1 MKTVSRVLI
10 LIPLLISHCF
20 ILLSQAAPVKVDLV
34 SNGNKLN
41 ALFYT
46 TNDKCSP
53 TLVLVHGFPGNN
65 QSPLGLAE
73 KLNTAGIKILVFN
86 YQGSFSSEGF
96 FNNRNSIHDIV
107 VAVNFLKLEKT
118 IHQFD
123 IDTSKIVLCGYSLG
137 GGFALT
143 AALHYPEI
151 RKIISIGGS
160 DNSVYIKKMKVDSG
174 YQDTFEQ
181 NVSRAFSPNGPI
193 KGNAESLHRFND
205 SLFANVDYY
214 DLVKNAEKLRDRE
227 ILFIAGSLDNTAPIE
242 ENCLPLYEQLKQL
255 KSEKVDIK
263 VFDTDHSFSNV
274 KDDLIKVIVGWT
286 KGNIDLPK
294 L

>member
-1 MKTVSRVLI
+1 MKTFKRALI

-20 ILLSQAAPVKVDLV
+20 ILLSQSAPVKVDLV

-41 ALFYT
+41 AVFYA
-46 TNDKCSP
+46 TNDKYSP

-65 QSPLGLAE
+65 QSPLGLAD
-73 KLNTAGIKILVFN
+73 KLNAAGIKILVFN

-107 VAVNFLKLEKT
+107 VALNFLKLEKT
-118 IHQFD
+118 IHQFE
-123 IDTSKIVLCGYSLG
+123 IDTSKIVLCGYSAG

-143 AALHYPEI
+143 AALHNPEI
-151 RKIISIGGS
+151 KKIITIGGS
-160 DNSVYIKKMKVDSG
+160 DNSVYIRKMKADTG
-174 YQDTFEQ
+174 YRDIFEQ

-193 KGNAESLHRFND
+193 KGDAEFLHRFND
-205 SLFANVDYY
+205 SLIANVDYY
-214 DLVKNAEKLRDRE
+214 DPVKNAEKLRDRE
-227 ILFIAGSLDNTAPIE
+227 ILFIAGSLDNTSPID
-242 ENCLPLYEQLKQL
+242 ENCLPLYNQLKQL

-274 KDDLIKVIVGWT
+274 KDDLIKVIVDWT
-286 KGNIDLPK
+286 KD
-294 L
+294 

>member
-1 MKTVSRVLI
+1 MKPARSLLI
-10 LIPLLISHCF
+10 FIPLLISPC
-20 ILLSQAAPVKVDLV
+20 LSLMPQSGPVKVDMV

-41 ALFYT
+41 AQFYT
-46 TNDKCSP
+46 TNDKYSP

-73 KLNTAGIKILVFN
+73 KLNAAGIKILVFN

-107 VAVNFLKLEKT
+107 VAVNFLKQEKI

-143 AALHYPEI
+143 AALYHPEI

-160 DNSVYIKKMKVDSG
+160 DISVYFNKMKADSG
-174 YQDTFEQ
+174 YRDTFEK
-181 NVSRAFSPNGPI
+181 NVSGAFSPNGPI
-193 KGNAESLHRFND
+193 KGDPESFHRYND
-205 SLFANVDYY
+205 TVIANLDYY
-214 DLVKNAEKLRDRE
+214 DLVKNAEKLKDRE
-227 ILFIAGSLDNTAPIE
+227 ILFIAGWLDNTASIE
-242 ENCLPLYEQLKQL
+242 ENVLPLYRRLKQL
-255 KSEKVDIK
+255 KSEKVSLK
-263 VFDTDHSFSNV
+263 VFDTNHGFGNV
-274 KDDLIKVIVGWT
+274 KDDLIEVIVDWT
-286 KGNIDLPK
+286 KGKMDLP
-294 L
+294 

>member
-1 MKTVSRVLI
+1 MKTVRRVLI

-20 ILLSQAAPVKVDLV
+20 ILLSQSAPVKVDLV

-41 ALFYT
+41 AVFYT
-46 TNDKCSP
+46 TNDKDSP
-53 TLVLVHGFPGNN
+53 TLVLLHGFPGNN

-73 KLNTAGIKILVFN
+73 KLNTTGIKILVFN

-107 VAVNFLKLEKT
+107 VAVNFLKLENT
-118 IHQFD
+118 IHQFE
-123 IDTSKIVLCGYSLG
+123 IDTSKIVICGYSLG

-143 AALHYPEI
+143 AALHHPEI

-160 DNSVYIKKMKVDSG
+160 DNSVYIKKMKADSG
-174 YQDTFEQ
+174 YRDSFEK
-181 NVSRAFSPNGPI
+181 NVSGAFSPNGPI
-193 KGNAESLHRFND
+193 KGDSDSLHRFND
-205 SLFANVDYY
+205 SLIIHVDYY

-227 ILFIAGSLDNTAPIE
+227 ILFIAGALDNTAPIE

-255 KSEKVDIK
+255 KSEKVNIK
-263 VFDTDHSFSNV
+263 VFETNHSFSNV
-274 KDDLIKVIVGWT
+274 KDDLIKVIVDWT
-286 KGNIDLPK
+286 KGNMDLP
-294 L
+294 

>member
-1 MKTVSRVLI
+1 MKPARSLLI
-10 LIPLLISHCF
+10 LITLLISPC
-20 ILLSQAAPVKVDLV
+20 LSLMPQSGPVKVDLV

-41 ALFYT
+41 AQFYT
-46 TNDKCSP
+46 TNDKYSP

-73 KLNTAGIKILVFN
+73 KLNAAGIKILVFN

-107 VAVNFLKLEKT
+107 VAVNFLKQEKV

-143 AALHYPEI
+143 AALYHPEI

-160 DNSVYIKKMKVDSG
+160 DISVYFNKLKVDSG
-174 YQDTFEQ
+174 YRDTFEK
-181 NVSRAFSPNGPI
+181 NVSGAFSPSGPI
-193 KGNAESLHRFND
+193 KGDPESFHRYND
-205 SLFANVDYY
+205 TVIANVDYY
-214 DLVKNAEKLRDRE
+214 DLVKNAEKLMDRE
-227 ILFIAGSLDNTAPIE
+227 ILFVAGWLDNTASIE
-242 ENCLPLYEQLKQL
+242 ENVLPLYRQLRRL
-255 KSEKVDIK
+255 KSEKVNIK
-263 VFDTDHSFSNV
+263 VFDTNHGFSNV
-274 KDDLIKVIVGWT
+274 KDDLIKVILDWT
-286 KGNIDLPK
+286 KGNMDLP
-294 L
+294 